1 MKRAVITLFAAMM
14 LVTGCG
20 GKAERKT
27 EYLRRGRF
35 AVLETMPTWAVVVDV
50 ETGVMYT
57 VSNGGRNRGTFTM
70 LVDADGKPLL
80 WKGNADADHD

>member
-1 MKRAVITLFAAMM
+1 MKKAVIVIFAAMM

-20 GKAERKT
+20 GKAEQET
-27 EYLRRGRF
+27 EYDRWGRF
-35 AVLETMPTWAVVVDV
+35 AVLETTPTWAVVVDV

-57 VSNGGRNRGTFTM
+57 VSDGGRNRGTFTL